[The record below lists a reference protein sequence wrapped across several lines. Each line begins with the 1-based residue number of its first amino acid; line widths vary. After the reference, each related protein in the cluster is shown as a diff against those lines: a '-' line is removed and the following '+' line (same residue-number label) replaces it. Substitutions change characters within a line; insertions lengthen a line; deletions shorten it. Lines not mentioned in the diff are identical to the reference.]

1 MPIEVVRVLV
11 WIFCPLLCVL
21 NVLLHL
27 RVLKQ
32 VRNVVGSLSAQTP
45 EASPPPPS
53 YIQSCLH
60 VCACVCAC
68 VCVCVCVHAC
78 VCVGVH
84 VVCVCM
90 CVCVCTHVHG
100 TFHMVN
106 TLDDRQSESQ
116 FIHRKNYPARQDVRD
131 YRLGGPTET
140 TTDFHG
146 LGIERTSVV
155 AHGYH
160 CILWIILFTL

>member
-1 MPIEVVRVLV
+1 MNILFLTSCSQCTPSPRGPQTAAQCGRV
-11 WIFCPLLCVL
+11 IICSNSGSFSTTS
-21 NVLLHL
+21 LLH
-27 RVLKQ
+27 
-32 VRNVVGSLSAQTP
+32 SIMS
-45 EASPPPPS
+45 
-53 YIQSCLH
+53 
-60 VCACVCAC
+60 AC
-68 VCVCVCVHAC
+68 VCVCVCVHVC
-78 VCVGVH
+78 VCAC
-84 VVCVCM
+84 VCVCM
-90 CVCVCTHVHG
+90 CVRVRVHG

-160 CILWIILFTL
+160 CIL